1 MKVYFNV
8 DKRTTTESLK
18 SLAAISVATRVTSEE
33 SLKKLEIPA
42 ILMRDLLVAH
52 EDPWKR
58 KEASKVLARD
68 KSMATGEK
76 TMVNLRYDVLARR
89 SYRTSILAEENSQQI
104 KNAESTKKK
113 VLVGAESP
121 ASTSSETRDH
131 KGRAARVQLGREGI
145 APSPKSTK
153 ITYQIQAVS

>member
-42 ILMRDLLVAH
+42 SLMRDLLEAH
-52 EDPWKR
+52 EDPWKGQ
-58 KEASKVLARD
+58 EASKGLAGD
-68 KSMATGEK
+68 KSMTTGKK

-89 SYRTSILAEENSQQI
+89 SYRTNISAEENSQQI

-113 VLVGAESP
+113 VLVGV
-121 ASTSSETRDH
+121 
-131 KGRAARVQLGREGI
+131 RVQLQPPVTPETTRGERPEFNWGERG
-145 APSPKSTK
+145 
-153 ITYQIQAVS
+153 

>member
-1 MKVYFNV
+1 M

-33 SLKKLEIPA
+33 SLKKLDVPKS
-42 ILMRDLLVAH
+42 LMRDLLVAH

-76 TMVNLRYDVLARR
+76 TMINLRYDVLARR
-89 SYRTSILAEENSQQI
+89 SYITSILAEENSQQI

-113 VLVGAESP
+113 VLVGA
-121 ASTSSETRDH
+121 STSSETGDH
-131 KGRAARVQLGREGI
+131 MERAARVQPGREGR
-145 APSPKSTK
+145 ASTK
-153 ITYQIQAVS
+153 IIYQIKAVS